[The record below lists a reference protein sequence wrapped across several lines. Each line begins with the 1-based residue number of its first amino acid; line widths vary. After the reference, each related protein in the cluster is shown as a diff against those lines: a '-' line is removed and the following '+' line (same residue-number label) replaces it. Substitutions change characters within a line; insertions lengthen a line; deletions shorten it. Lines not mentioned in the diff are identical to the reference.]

1 MISERRLK
9 ITVVITMLALLCAVV
24 YVWYLITA
32 RNLPP
37 AVGTCLVIVMV
48 SMYVLGLTFDRYR
61 RGLYSEAMR
70 LYEEEHVRA
79 EDYLARIHV
88 RDITIRLQTADLDR
102 YREAEKQNLE
112 QQAETDRRMKAIID
126 SLHRIGIR
134 T

>member
-9 ITVVITMLALLCAVV
+9 VTVVITMLALLCAVI
-24 YVWYLITA
+24 YAWYLITA
-32 RNLPP
+32 HNLPP
-37 AVGTCLVIVMV
+37 AIGTCLVIVMV
-48 SMYVLGLTFDRYR
+48 SMYALGLTFDRYR
-61 RGLYSEAMR
+61 RGLHAEAIR

-88 RDITIRLQTADLDR
+88 RDVTIRLQTADLER

>member
-9 ITVVITMLALLCAVV
+9 VTIVITMLALFCAIV
-24 YVWYLITA
+24 YAWYLITA
-32 RNLPP
+32 LNLPP

-48 SMYVLGLTFDRYR
+48 SMYALGLTFDRYR
-61 RGLYSEAMR
+61 RGLYAEAMR

-79 EDYLARIHV
+79 EDYIARIHV
-88 RDITIRLQTADLDR
+88 RDVTIRLQTADLER

-126 SLHRIGIR
+126 NLHRAGIR